1 MLRKRKKRMLP
12 SRKSKMMKPKKKINP
27 LTLWW
32 FSMMSQI
39 KKKHL
44 IKEILRNN

>member
-12 SRKSKMMKPKKKINP
+12 SRKSKMMKSKKKKINP

-32 FSMMSQI
+32 FSMSQI

>member
-1 MLRKRKKRMLP
+1 MPP
-12 SRKSKMMKPKKKINP
+12 SRKSKMMKPKKKINS

-32 FSMMSQI
+32 SSMMSQI